1 MFKKLVS
8 AVLGIWLVKKY
19 VVPRL
24 NGRKNEVDEADQG
37 L

>member
-1 MFKKLVS
+1 MFKKLLS

-24 NGRKNEVDEADQG
+24 NSRKDGMDAADES

>member
-1 MFKKLVS
+1 MFKKILS

-24 NGRKNEVDEADQG
+24 NSRKNGVDAADEG
-37 L
+37 M

>member
-1 MFKKLVS
+1 MFKKLLS

-24 NGRKNEVDEADQG
+24 NSRKDGMDAADEG